1 MLRIRFRVEVVA
13 GGGLAVFADF
23 LGFAMSMHVHVRVE
37 LLKLGEAVLAA
48 DRTDITIFLIFS
60 MNN

>member
-48 DRTDITIFLIFS
+48 D
-60 MNN
+60 